1 MFVMAIV
8 LASLAMFCLLTGL
21 CLGKKEV
28 ENEKKERLI
37 SAKRYNMMFREEAQV
52 VSYSGLEV
60 ELAI

>member
-21 CLGKKEV
+21 CLGKKEI